1 MKFEYFGHA
10 CFMIDT
16 GNEKLLFDPFIRQNP
31 LAADVSIENIHADY
45 VFISHAHAD
54 HLADIELFT
63 KTSSTQV
70 ICNFEIMNWLQKKG
84 LSNFAPLNIGG
95 QRQFKFGKVRMTQ
108 AIHSSSFSD
117 GTYGGTAAGFLI
129 EFNNKVIY
137 YAGDTALFSDLKLN
151 SEMYAIDWAL
161 LPIGGVFTMDAFDA
175 CKAAQLLKCNQIIGL
190 HFDTFEAI
198 KINKTN
204 AIQVFNEQQIQLH
217 IPTIQQTIIL

>member
-137 YAGDTALFSDLKLN
+137 YAGDTALFSDLKLI
-151 SEMYAIDWAL
+151 SELYAIDWAL
-161 LPIGGVFTMDAFDA
+161 LPIGGVFTRDEFDA

-198 KINKTN
+198 KIDKKN
-204 AIQVFNEQQIQLH
+204 AMQLFNEQQMQLH